1 MFRRRKLPTAGRPPL
16 ADDERVLAWAGVGE
30 RQVRA
35 GSNAAGEAVVV
46 VTNLG
51 LWLPGPSGPTRLG
64 WHEIH
69 KATWSGRSLRVVP
82 ARETA
87 EHGTY
92 VEMADSEPLTV
103 TLLEPDKVPE
113 QVRARVTKSVAYT
126 SRHALPGGGV
136 LVVARRVPGHDGL
149 RWTVRYDPG
158 TPPAPEAVAALV
170 ASGSASIT
178 GGQTVASSG

>member
-1 MFRRRKLPTAGRPPL
+1 LFRRRKLPAAARPPL
-16 ADDERVLAWAGVGE
+16 ADDERVLAWAGATGE
-30 RQVRA
+30 T
-35 GSNAAGEAVVV
+35 VVV

-51 LWLPGPSGPTRLG
+51 LWLPGVSGATRLG

-69 KATWSGRSLRVVP
+69 HATWSGRSLRVVP

-87 EHGTY
+87 EHETY
-92 VEMADSEPLTV
+92 VEMADSDPLTV
-103 TLLEPDKVPE
+103 TLLDPDKVPE

-136 LVVARRVPGHDGL
+136 LVVARRIPGRDGL
-149 RWTVRYDPG
+149 RWTVRYDDN
-158 TPPAPEAVAALV
+158 TPVAHEAVTAFV
-170 ASGSASIT
+170 AQGLASIT